1 MREIFPPQRIVIWGQ
16 TVALV
21 QELKRTDIHLF
32 WKNGGLFSST
42 FLFKAQFGLK
52 SRIVVVQLY
61 QASIVEDLGPLKSKY
76 LTTLRAAAQI
86 VLKIIAKFNICKNIS
101 SD

>member
-1 MREIFPPQRIVIWGQ
+1 MPRIKDCRKHASICF
-16 TVALV
+16 
-21 QELKRTDIHLF
+21 E
-32 WKNGGLFSST
+32 KNGGLFSST

-76 LTTLRAAAQI
+76 LTTLRAATQI

>member
-1 MREIFPPQRIVIWGQ
+1 MPWIKK
-16 TVALV
+16 
-21 QELKRTDIHLF
+21 LKKSDPNF
-32 WKNGGLFSST
+32 FEKNGGLFSST

-76 LTTLRAAAQI
+76 LTTLRAATQI